1 VSTNIRI
8 YFTALGVLLAAWL
21 GLVFVA
27 MVAMDTETVQGILGG
42 GVAVITLAA
51 VMLPPVIDL
60 MQD

>member
-1 VSTNIRI
+1 
-8 YFTALGVLLAAWL
+8 
-21 GLVFVA
+21 